1 MIKSIQHFQTEGVKK
16 LEDIFVSYVF
26 NTIPTNQKNCIPK
39 ESHLGVV
46 ENNKYSYIKISQLIL
61 TGSTGKS
68 ALLIPTTNLH
78 YPFLNIIW
86 TNANKASKI
95 YYRKGDNEAII

>member
-1 MIKSIQHFQTEGVKK
+1 MRNFGLTAKRAKEIYDNYMRGFNGLKRYIEFRKKEQTGAWR
-16 LEDIFVSYVF
+16 IGRYSGVF
-26 NTIPTNQKNCIPK
+26 NTISTNQKNCIPK

-61 TGSTGKS
+61 TGSRGKS

-78 YPFLNIIW
+78 YQ
-86 TNANKASKI
+86 K
-95 YYRKGDNEAII
+95 

>member
-1 MIKSIQHFQTEGVKK
+1 
-16 LEDIFVSYVF
+16 
-26 NTIPTNQKNCIPK
+26 KNCIPK

-61 TGSTGKS
+61 TGSRGKS

-78 YPFLNIIW
+78 YQRKKITGQIQIW
-86 TNANKASKI
+86 VL
-95 YYRKGDNEAII
+95 Y